1 MNNSVTTD
9 EKDLAA
15 GRFSSL
21 DPMGLGANI
30 GSGLGIGAQSQLLP
44 GGTNQIELR
53 IPPKAVAPVAR
64 PCELVDEQ
72 KQELKEALGIQAK
85 FVPTKEVETSV
96 DEDLEL
102 DELQEGEADKFWK
115 GKAAVSL
122 PFLIAESAYNMFTG
136 YN

>member
-1 MNNSVTTD
+1 M
-9 EKDLAA
+9 
-15 GRFSSL
+15 
-21 DPMGLGANI
+21 
-30 GSGLGIGAQSQLLP
+30 P
-44 GGTNQIELR
+44 GGAHQIELR
-53 IPPKAVAPVAR
+53 IPPKAVVPAAR

-72 KQELKEALGIQAK
+72 KRELKEALGIQAK
-85 FVPTKEVETSV
+85 FVATKEVEATI

>member
-9 EKDLAA
+9 EKDIAA

-21 DPMGLGANI
+21 DPMGLGIHI
-30 GSGLGIGAQSQLLP
+30 GSGLGPRAQSQLVP
-44 GGTNQIELR
+44 GGGNQIELR
-53 IPPKAVAPVAR
+53 IPPKAVVPVAR

-85 FVPTKEVETSV
+85 FVPTKEAETSV

-102 DELQEGEADKFWK
+102 DELQDGDTDKFWK
-115 GKAAVSL
+115 GKATVSL
-122 PFLIAESAYNMFTG
+122 PFLIAESAYNMYTG